1 MPEGVEVRK
10 FADILIHNLV
20 GHSIT
25 DVNILK
31 GRYTKKAFD
40 GYKFMLEMLPLKVI
54 SIKCKGKMTYIEMRS
69 EMCSEMCSEMQS
81 GKAAEKTVWLI
92 NT

>member
-20 GHSIT
+20 GHSI
-25 DVNILK
+25 VEINILK

-40 GYKFMLEMLPLKVI
+40 GFRTLVENLPAKVV
-54 SIKCKGKMTYIEMRS
+54 SVKCKGKMTYIEL
-69 EMCSEMCSEMQS
+69 
-81 GKAAEKTVWLI
+81 KEKKEKQYG
-92 NT
+92 